1 MQQTG
6 DRILLVSFNAA
17 LAAVALIAAL
27 GGADAR
33 ELDASMKQYVIVS
46 CSDDAYR
53 LCPTSLGSTSDAV
66 ACMKAKRAQL
76 NQTCRVAYDK
86 VVNTLRQ

>member
-1 MQQTG
+1 LQ
-6 DRILLVSFNAA
+6 VSFNAA
-17 LAAVALIAAL
+17 LAAGVLIAAL
-27 GGADAR
+27 GAANAR
-33 ELDASMKQYVIVS
+33 ELDDSMKQYVIAS
-46 CSDDAYR
+46 CSDDAFR

-86 VVNTLRQ
+86 VVYTLRH

>member
-1 MQQTG
+1 
-6 DRILLVSFNAA
+6 LLVSFKAA
-17 LAAVALIAAL
+17 LSAGVLLAAL
-27 GGADAR
+27 GAADAR
-33 ELDASMKQYVIVS
+33 ELDASMKQYVIFS

-53 LCPTSLGSTSDAV
+53 LCPTSLGSTNDAV

-86 VVNTLRQ
+86 VVRTLRE